1 MPANGV
7 NVLGIKFRILPVLIV
22 LLAATPGIAQDTQR
36 DSSGLNNVSIPQ
48 GSNPLPGVGGTGAGA
63 ATPTNSA
70 AAPADDSIPTL
81 RPPMA
86 KDGSTPPNL
95 GAPSAGWPA
104 NDTLP
109 LGVDQFTNPVKL
121 PNLKGPVGKFVQL
134 VTAFTANKPCIN
146 CVGVQVKIQN
156 LSSSPI
162 ILDGEHAE
170 VSGAGV
176 ALRAL
181 SEDSALASSGRTFT
195 KKQKEVLGLVAAGT
209 LGLLEPVTQDHFTTS
224 KIDFPVCYGPNET
237 RRRLED
243 RRFGKRVLLPGEDT
257 EGIIF
262 FPGDK
267 LSFDKIT
274 IPLLTYPTS
283 QNAGNLDILA
293 SITADTPVQTVARDE
308 FGNDVSKP
316 PAAPKIKQVKA
327 AGTSAKPSKSR
338 LKQKEG

>member
-1 MPANGV
+1 M
-7 NVLGIKFRILPVLIV
+7 GIKFRIWPLLIV
-22 LLAATPGIAQDTQR
+22 LATATPSIAQDTSR
-36 DSSGLNNVSIPQ
+36 DTSGLNNLSTPH
-48 GSNPLPGVGGTGAGA
+48 GTNPLPGVGATGAGA
-63 ATPTNSA
+63 ATPTNSPA
-70 AAPADDSIPTL
+70 PPADDSAPSL

-86 KDGSTPPNL
+86 KDGSSSSPNL
-95 GAPSAGWPA
+95 GGSSAGWPA

-121 PNLKGPVGKFVQL
+121 PDLKGPVGKFVQL

-170 VSGAGV
+170 VSGGGV

-181 SEDSALASSGRTFT
+181 SEDSALATSGGTFT
-195 KKQKEVLGLVAAGT
+195 KKQKEVLALVAAGT
-209 LGLLEPVTQDHFTTS
+209 FGLLEPVTQDHFSTS

-262 FPGDK
+262 FPGTQ
-267 LSFDKIT
+267 LSFDKIS
-274 IPLLTYPTS
+274 IPLLTYPLS
-283 QNAGNLDILA
+283 QNAGVLDIVPGT
-293 SITADTPVQTVARDE
+293 TANTPVQTVARDE
-308 FGNDVSKP
+308 FGNDVSTP
-316 PAAPKIKQVKA
+316 PAASKQVKA
-327 AGTSAKPSKSR
+327 NGPTAKPSKTR